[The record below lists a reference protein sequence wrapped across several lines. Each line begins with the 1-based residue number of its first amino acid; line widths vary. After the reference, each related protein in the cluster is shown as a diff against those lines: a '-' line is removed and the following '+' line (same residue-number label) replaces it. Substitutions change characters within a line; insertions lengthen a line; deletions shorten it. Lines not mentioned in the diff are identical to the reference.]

1 MSLVCHR
8 VPIIRFSIATPNQ
21 IIEDGRRRYDL
32 TGFVEESAAAEAAG
46 FYCVYTGE
54 RRSSGATSYSHNP
67 ILLSAYG
74 LGAVERIMFSAGLIV
89 LPLHHPVEVIQDAT
103 MLATLHP
110 GRFRLC
116 VGAGYMQGDFQLLG
130 VDHGRRAARM
140 EQGLQAIDAYRND
153 RQIVLDG
160 PYRGMTPIRDEAVA
174 QAELE
179 VFAGAWSP
187 GGVRRAARYADGWVT
202 GPIRNIH
209 WLADLAKVYRE
220 ECERVGKRPRIVM
233 LREAWL
239 GETDQAARDT
249 YGEYV
254 LAYHRV
260 YLERGNS
267 YHPKYEPWFAELAGP
282 ADLTVDHVLTDRV
295 LCGSLD
301 HWLQTLPEW
310 IDLVGPEE
318 IIVRLRHFQGPGLEE
333 TLEAIEGIG
342 TEVVPRIRRLA
353 GPSGA

>member
-1 MSLVCHR
+1 M
-8 VPIIRFSIATPNQ
+8 A
-21 IIEDGRRRYDL
+21 
-32 TGFVEESAAAEAAG
+32 ESSAAEAAG
-46 FYCVYTGE
+46 FHCVYTGE

-103 MLATLHP
+103 MLAALHP

-130 VDHGRRAARM
+130 VDHGQRAARM

-153 RQIVLDG
+153 REIVLDG

-174 QAELE
+174 DVELE
-179 VFAGAWSP
+179 VFAGAWSA
-187 GGVRRAARYADGWVT
+187 GGVRRAARYADGWIT

-220 ECERVGKRPRIVM
+220 ECEKVGRKPRIVM

-260 YLERGNS
+260 YMERGNS
-267 YHPKYEPWFAELAGP
+267 YHPKYEPWFADLPGP

-301 HWLQTLPEW
+301 HWMETLPRW
-310 IDLVGPEE
+310 IELVGPEE
-318 IIVRLRHFQGPGLEE
+318 IIVRLRHFQGPSLEE

-342 TEVVPRIRRLA
+342 SQVVPRF
-353 GPSGA
+353 SG

>member
-1 MSLVCHR
+1 MAEGYSRSLAI
-8 VPIIRFSIATPNQ
+8 PDTSIRFSIAPPNQ
-21 IIEDGRRRYDL
+21 IVQNGRRRYDL
-32 TGFVEESAAAEAAG
+32 DGFLGESAAAAAAG
-46 FYCVYTGE
+46 FHCVYTGE

-74 LGAVERIMFSAGLIV
+74 LGRVPGIMFSAGLVV
-89 LPLHHPVEVIQDAT
+89 LPLHHPVEVVQDAT
-103 MLATLHP
+103 MLALLHP

-116 VGAGYMQGDFQLLG
+116 VGAGYMEGDFQIMG
-130 VDHGRRAARM
+130 VDHGQRAARM
-140 EQGLQAIDAYRND
+140 EQGLQAIGAYLGG
-153 RQIVLDG
+153 QEVVLDG
-160 PYRGMTPIRDEAVA
+160 PYRGRTPIRDEAVA
-174 QAELE
+174 DVELE

-187 GGVRRAARYADGWVT
+187 GGVRRAARLADGWIT

-209 WLADLAKVYRE
+209 WLADLAEIYRE
-220 ECERVGKRPRIVM
+220 ECEKEGRKPRIVM

-260 YLERGNS
+260 YMERGNS
-267 YHPKYEPWFAELAGP
+267 YHPRYEPWFADLSGP
-282 ADLTVDHVLTDRV
+282 ADLTVEHVLTDRV
-295 LCGSLD
+295 LCGSLE
-301 HWLQTLPEW
+301 HWLETLPHW
-310 IDLVGPEE
+310 IELVRPEE

-342 TEVVPRIRRLA
+342 TEIVPRFQ
-353 GPSGA
+353 GA